1 MTERDKEI
9 FERIKTLAKEDWFK
23 KGEDAPDNIREEF
36 EEIESDNDVLSELL
50 ELSTGGPGLTDV
62 WISRGELIG
71 DVLAYGDGLEDG
83 EEVTEDD
90 IYDDN
95 QIWIAD
101 KRISLIDEINLG
113 QFN

>member
-1 MTERDKEI
+1 MSEHDKEI
-9 FERIKTLAKEDWFK
+9 FERIKELAKEDWFK

-36 EEIESDNDVLSELL
+36 EEVESDNELL
-50 ELSTGGPGLTDV
+50 NKLIELSSGGPGLTDV
-62 WISRGELIG
+62 WISRGVLIS

-101 KRISLIDEINLG
+101 ERISLIEEINLG
-113 QFN
+113 Q

>member
-1 MTERDKEI
+1 MTEQDKEI

-23 KGEDAPDNIREEF
+23 KGEDAPDCIREEF
-36 EEIESDNDVLSELL
+36 EEIESDNEVINELL
-50 ELSTGGPGLTDV
+50 ELSTEGPGLTDV
-62 WISRGELIG
+62 WISRGVLIG
-71 DVLAYGDGLEDG
+71 DVLAYGDGLEEG
-83 EEVTEDD
+83 EEVTEAE

-101 KRISLIDEINLG
+101 KRMGLIEEINLG

>member
-9 FERIKTLAKEDWFK
+9 FERIKTLTKEDWFG
-23 KGEDAPDNIREEF
+23 KGKDAPDCIREEL
-36 EEIESDNDVLSELL
+36 EEVESDDEVLNELL

-62 WISRGELIG
+62 WISRGVLIG
-71 DVLAYGDGLEDG
+71 DVLAYGDGLEEG
-83 EEVTEDD
+83 EEVSEDV

-95 QIWIAD
+95 QIWFAD
-101 KRISLIDEINLG
+101 KRMVLIDEINLG